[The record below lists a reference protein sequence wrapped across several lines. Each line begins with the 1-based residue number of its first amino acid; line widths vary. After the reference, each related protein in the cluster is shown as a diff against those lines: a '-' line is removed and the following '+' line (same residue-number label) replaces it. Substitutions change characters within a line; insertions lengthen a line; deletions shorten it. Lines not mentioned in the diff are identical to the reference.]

1 MTRSVLVP
9 LLALGV
15 SLAAVGAHA
24 TPFVIGGVAYA
35 PSGPSEIVSVD
46 FTTPDGGVS
55 TNSYHGLVEIIV
67 AGSGQSAGQDLNDG
81 FWVYSPV
88 FVHDAS
94 YYQLT
99 VDNAPLVPLNPAQD
113 ATNFI
118 VYDVDANTEIGS
130 LPYVPAYRANDHIY
144 SLIIDTSMFGVIG
157 SDVLHF
163 GVSDGIF
170 DDNSGGYR
178 VEVRQLEAAAV
189 PEPATL
195 TLLGTAIA
203 GLGARRARARRK
215 QQQQQ

>member
-1 MTRSVLVP
+1 
-9 LLALGV
+9 
-15 SLAAVGAHA
+15 
-24 TPFVIGGVAYA
+24 
-35 PSGPSEIVSVD
+35 
-46 FTTPDGGVS
+46 
-55 TNSYHGLVEIIV
+55 
-67 AGSGQSAGQDLNDG
+67 
-81 FWVYSPV
+81 
-88 FVHDAS
+88 
-94 YYQLT
+94 
-99 VDNAPLVPLNPAQD
+99 
-113 ATNFI
+113 
-118 VYDVDANTEIGS
+118 VYDVDADIEIGS

-178 VEVRQLEAAAV
+178 VDVRQLEAAAV

-203 GLGARRARARRK
+203 ASALVARARRK